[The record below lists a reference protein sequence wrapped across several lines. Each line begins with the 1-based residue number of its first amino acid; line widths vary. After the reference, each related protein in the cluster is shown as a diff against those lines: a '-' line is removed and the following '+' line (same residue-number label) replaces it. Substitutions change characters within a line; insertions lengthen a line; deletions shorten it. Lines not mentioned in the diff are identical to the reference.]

1 MTRALVIVLAATAL
15 SVSCSD
21 TGLNGVRKDN
31 LPPRTYLSVE
41 SINRPDD
48 NRLNS
53 QVRVRWWGDDPD
65 GYITG
70 YEFSLQNGA
79 WQHTTKTDSLFI
91 LPIPVGSDRADVNFR
106 VRAID
111 NADVRDPNPA
121 VITFPIINSK
131 PALSFRITELPSD
144 TTYQVF
150 SFGWNATDP
159 DGAANLAYTEIAVN
173 DTLNGWIS
181 LPQGV
186 DFMTV
191 SIGSGSG
198 TTATGDVRVGKAFVE
213 SGLRLQGIRM
223 DADNTFYARSVDQAG
238 AKSPAMAKT
247 WHVKRQTSRVLVI
260 SDLSSPDALARL
272 NAARGYLNAAGV
284 TAVDVIFANDGVATG
299 GFKSPMSAAFQRT
312 IDPTMSRALAR
323 WDYIYWLSNDLDRN
337 ITYALDLTV
346 DFFRN
351 GGKMFIN
358 IATKNLPSSDPVF
371 LFLPFERLGAP
382 GVTGALGFLVQANT
396 KVSPAD
402 VPSAPPV
409 RIGSANITGIYPLV
423 PTGGYIALYNA
434 VWRVRTL
441 LGSQAFTGN
450 PAVAVKNSDGNMVF
464 LGVDVNTLNPA
475 DVPAM
480 IGFLTVN
487 QLGFQN

>member
-1 MTRALVIVLAATAL
+1 MIRALVIAFATTAL

-21 TGLNGVRKDN
+21 TGLQGVRKDN
-31 LPPRTYLSVE
+31 LPPRTYLTVE
-41 SINRPDD
+41 SINRSDD

-53 QVRVRWWGDDPD
+53 QVRIRWWGDDPD
-65 GYITG
+65 GYVTG
-70 YEFSLQNGA
+70 YEFSIRNGP
-79 WQHTTKTDSLFI
+79 WQITTSTDSLFI
-91 LPIPVGSDRADVNFR
+91 LPIPVGNDRSDVNFR

-111 NADVRDPNPA
+111 NLDLRDPNPA
-121 VITFPIINSK
+121 SLTFPILNSK
-131 PALSFRITELPSD
+131 PELSYRVTEQPSD
-144 TTYQVF
+144 TTYHLF
-150 SFGWNATDP
+150 SFGWNSSDP

-173 DTLNGWIS
+173 DTLDGWIA
-181 LPQGV
+181 LPVGV
-186 DFMTV
+186 DFVTV
-191 SIGSGSG
+191 SIGNGSG
-198 TTATGDVRVGKAFVE
+198 PTATGDVRLGKAFVE
-213 SGLRLQGIRM
+213 SGLRLPGIRM
-223 DADNTFYARSVDQAG
+223 NADNTFYARAVDQAG
-238 AKSPAMAKT
+238 AKSAAAEKS

-260 SDLSSPDALARL
+260 SDLSTPDALARV

-323 WDYIYWLSNDLDRN
+323 WDYLYWLSNDLDRN

-358 IATKNLPSSDPVF
+358 ITTKNLPSSDPVF

-396 KVSPAD
+396 NVSPAD
-402 VPSAPPV
+402 VPAAPMV

-423 PTGGYIALYNA
+423 PTGGYTVLYNA